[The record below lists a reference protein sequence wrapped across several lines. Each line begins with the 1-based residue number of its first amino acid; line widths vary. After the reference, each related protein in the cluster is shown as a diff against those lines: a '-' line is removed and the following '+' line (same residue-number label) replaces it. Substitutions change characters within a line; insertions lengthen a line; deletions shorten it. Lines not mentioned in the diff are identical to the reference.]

1 MFFNKQKQ
9 IAFILPTKCGT
20 HTVRNYLSQVPYWH
34 SLKFIHEPLERI
46 ASVYP
51 NLNQYTVYGFFRN
64 PMLRFESAA
73 RHAYRVGSVRFESYD
88 DFVDRIVEMEEA
100 YKLLVY
106 PQSHWFADPRV
117 TPLDFDNLKSEL
129 HRITETTFP
138 LEQLNAAG
146 DSWRSEITD
155 KVRSFVR
162 EYYAADYALAKD
174 RLGKEY

>member
-1 MFFNKQKQ
+1 
-9 IAFILPTKCGT
+9 
-20 HTVRNYLSQVPYWH
+20 
-34 SLKFIHEPLERI
+34 
-46 ASVYP
+46 
-51 NLNQYTVYGFFRN
+51 
-64 PMLRFESAA
+64 
-73 RHAYRVGSVRFESYD
+73 
-88 DFVDRIVEMEEA
+88 
-100 YKLLVY
+100 
-106 PQSHWFADPRV
+106 
-117 TPLDFDNLKSEL
+117 LDFDNLESEL